1 MKLKMYLHSIT
12 PLLSSPHS
20 ARRLLWTVA
29 AILLAG
35 LLAGVYNFLLFTFNT
50 ELSQRRGSMSSAIA
64 EAHTFFTTRQAL
76 LESISLSATRQP
88 EGEFVTVSAEEIH
101 LLMGPSPQRQWNLW
115 LTERLRDYMKEK
127 QVNLV
132 YVSTGALPRYPVSIT
147 PPMR

>member
-64 EAHTFFTTRQAL
+64 AGKH
-76 LESISLSATRQP
+76 QP
-88 EGEFVTVSAEEIH
+88 FC
-101 LLMGPSPQRQWNLW
+101 N
-115 LTERLRDYMKEK
+115 
-127 QVNLV
+127 
-132 YVSTGALPRYPVSIT
+132 
-147 PPMR
+147 PPA